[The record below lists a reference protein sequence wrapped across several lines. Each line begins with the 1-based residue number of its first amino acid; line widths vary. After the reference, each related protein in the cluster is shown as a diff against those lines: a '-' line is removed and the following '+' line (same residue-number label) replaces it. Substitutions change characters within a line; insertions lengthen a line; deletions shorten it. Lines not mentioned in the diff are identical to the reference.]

1 MTFNVLILGGTQE
14 GRTLAERLAPD
25 ARYDSLLSFAG
36 RTASLQAPGVP
47 HRVGGFGGSAGLGAF
62 LREQRI
68 HALIDATH
76 PFAAQMSSHAVSACE
91 VTHTPLIRLERPAWH
106 ATETDQWLV
115 VPDMPAAAAALGAA
129 PRRVFLSV
137 GRLEIAAFAAAP
149 QHDYLIRAVDAF
161 EPNLPQARVI
171 TARGPFEFEAEHAL
185 LESERIAVVVSKNS
199 GTAATY
205 PKIAA
210 ARALGLP
217 VVMVARPQLPAARC
231 AATLDEIVAWLDAL
245 HGASLIQ
252 RGV

>member
-1 MTFNVLILGGTQE
+1 MRVATTS
-14 GRTLAERLAPD
+14 LARRRRSPC
-25 ARYDSLLSFAG
+25 
-36 RTASLQAPGVP
+36 
-47 HRVGGFGGSAGLGAF
+47 GS
-62 LREQRI
+62 
-68 HALIDATH
+68 
-76 PFAAQMSSHAVSACE
+76 
-91 VTHTPLIRLERPAWH
+91 
-106 ATETDQWLV
+106 
-115 VPDMPAAAAALGAA
+115 
-129 PRRVFLSV
+129 
-137 GRLEIAAFAAAP
+137 
-149 QHDYLIRAVDAF
+149 
-161 EPNLPQARVI
+161 
-171 TARGPFEFEAEHAL
+171 TARGPFEFDAEHAL